1 MSLPLAAVERL
12 ARKAGVDRISAD
24 AIKELERT
32 VSTIGERLANEIATA
47 AKHAKRN
54 TILPKD
60 VRIIAGK
67 A

>member
-32 VSTIGERLANEIATA
+32 VSAIGERLANEIAA
-47 AKHAKRN
+47 ATKHAKRN

-60 VRIIAGK
+60 VRIVAGK